1 MKNLSSES
9 KQELEQ
15 LKSAY
20 KSAKEARKLA
30 KESYEAQLK
39 ALKAQLKSFKQA
51 IKQAEKTEKK
61 AKAAYKAFEKEAK
74 ADEAGPALEEAVEMF
89 SETLASVGVVMEP
102 KPEKRGGKRKS
113 ARPKAEKTTTKTQAK
128 KAKPTTGG
136 DDLTKVTG
144 VGDKVADM
152 LKANGI
158 TTFADMADLSVER
171 YKELLKAN
179 GMSKFRNPTKWASEA
194 AALSNMPAQEVA
206 ESTPAA
212 PAKRGPKPKAKAP
225 VVETTVKAKRG
236 PKPKAVK
243 AEAPVSKG
251 RKKTTTT
258 SEGDD
263 LTKVTGVGDKVAD
276 MLKANGITTFADM
289 AGLSIER
296 YKELLKANGMS
307 KFRNPTKWASEAAAL
322 ANMPMAAVESTPA
335 VPAKRGPKP
344 KAVATAAETPVKAK
358 RGPKPKAV
366 APVVETTVKAK
377 RGPKPKAVAPVAE
390 TTVKAKRGPKPKA
403 VKAEAPVS
411 KGRKKATTTTGGDD
425 LTKVT
430 GVGDKV
436 ADMLKANGITTFA
449 DMAGL
454 SIERYKELLK
464 ANGMSKFR
472 NPTKWASE
480 AAALANMPTP
490 EVVASA
496 PAAPAK
502 RGPKA
507 KAVVEIAPVA
517 AVEPEAKAPASTGR
531 PKSGTPVYDDLSV
544 IKGVGPRVAE
554 ALNKA
559 GITSYDDMAATSI
572 ERFQEILITNK
583 MSKFRNPANWASDAA
598 ELAKSK

>member
-74 ADEAGPALEEAVEMF
+74 DDEAGPPLEEAVEMF

-158 TTFADMADLSVER
+158 TTFADMAGLSV
-171 YKELLKAN
+171 
-179 GMSKFRNPTKWASEA
+179 
-194 AALSNMPAQEVA
+194 
-206 ESTPAA
+206 
-212 PAKRGPKPKAKAP
+212 
-225 VVETTVKAKRG
+225 
-236 PKPKAVK
+236 
-243 AEAPVSKG
+243 
-251 RKKTTTT
+251 
-258 SEGDD
+258 
-263 LTKVTGVGDKVAD
+263 
-276 MLKANGITTFADM
+276 
-289 AGLSIER
+289 
-296 YKELLKANGMS
+296 
-307 KFRNPTKWASEAAAL
+307 
-322 ANMPMAAVESTPA
+322 
-335 VPAKRGPKP
+335 
-344 KAVATAAETPVKAK
+344 
-358 RGPKPKAV
+358 
-366 APVVETTVKAK
+366 
-377 RGPKPKAVAPVAE
+377 
-390 TTVKAKRGPKPKA
+390 
-403 VKAEAPVS
+403 
-411 KGRKKATTTTGGDD
+411 
-425 LTKVT
+425 
-430 GVGDKV
+430 
-436 ADMLKANGITTFA
+436 
-449 DMAGL
+449 
-454 SIERYKELLK
+454 ERYKELLK

-559 GITSYDDMAATSI
+559 GITSYDDMAATNI